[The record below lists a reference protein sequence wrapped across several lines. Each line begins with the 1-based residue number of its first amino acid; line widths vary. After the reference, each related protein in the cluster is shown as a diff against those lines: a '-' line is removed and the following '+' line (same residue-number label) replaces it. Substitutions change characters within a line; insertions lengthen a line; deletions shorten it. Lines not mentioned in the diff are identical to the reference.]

1 MIGTIANTAAVVAG
15 SLIGVSAGRRI
26 NEGLKQTL
34 MHALGLAVA
43 VIGLKMALSADD
55 LIPSIAC
62 LLLGALTGEL
72 MRIERGVER
81 IGEYLKGHFGSG
93 SSTFVQGFLTATLL
107 YITGAMTIIGCIQD
121 GTAGNPD
128 TLYLKSLLDGVSSV
142 ALASTLGIGVAFSAG
157 SVFVV
162 QGSMTLLATHIA
174 FLQDP
179 AVLRSITTTGGMMIL
194 GIGINLLG
202 LAAIRVGNLIPA
214 LVYAAIYPL
223 LFII

>member
-1 MIGTIANTAAVVAG
+1 MIGTVANTAAVVAG
-15 SLIGVSAGRRI
+15 AMIGVSAGKHI
-26 NEGLKQTL
+26 SEGLKQIL
-34 MHALGLAVA
+34 MQGLGLAVV
-43 VIGLKMALSADD
+43 VIALKMALSAGD
-55 LIPSIAC
+55 LIPSVAC

-81 IGEYLKGHFGSG
+81 IGEYLRARSGSG
-93 SSTFVQGFLTATLL
+93 SSTFVQGFVSATLL

-121 GTAGNPD
+121 GTAGNPE
-128 TLYLKSLLDGVSSV
+128 TLYLKSLLDGVASI

-162 QGSMTLLATHIA
+162 QGSLTLLATHIA

-179 AVLRSITTTGGMMIL
+179 SVLSSITTTGGMIIL

-202 LAAIRVGNLIPA
+202 LTTIRVGNLIPA
-214 LVYAAIYPL
+214 LVYAAVYPL
-223 LFII
+223 IFM

>member
-1 MIGTIANTAAVVAG
+1 MIGTVANTAAVVAG
-15 SLIGVSAGRRI
+15 AMIGVSAGKHI
-26 NEGLKQTL
+26 SEGLKQIL
-34 MHALGLAVA
+34 MQGLGLAVV
-43 VIGLKMALSADD
+43 VIALKMALSAGD
-55 LIPSIAC
+55 LIPSVAC

-81 IGEYLKGHFGSG
+81 IGEYLRARSGSG
-93 SSTFVQGFLTATLL
+93 SSTFVQGFVSATLL

-121 GTAGNPD
+121 GTAGNPE
-128 TLYLKSLLDGVSSV
+128 TLYLKSLLDGVASI

-162 QGSMTLLATHIA
+162 QGSLTLLATHIA

-179 AVLRSITTTGGMMIL
+179 SVLSSITTTGGMIIL

-202 LAAIRVGNLIPA
+202 LTSIRVGNLIPA
-214 LVYAAIYPL
+214 LVYAAVYPL
-223 LFII
+223 IFM